1 MGAYE
6 REAKKKGKALGGAG
20 GKRRPLGI
28 PILGVITVATVLSSA
43 ASLGGG
49 LMMYFEGLRS
59 LRESVKTTSAS
70 EVQLLESEVLSVFK
84 RTVSYGSTVK
94 TFLWSTERVPP
105 GTDSQESADIARLLF
120 HSEVVHSSDL
130 LYYIGYGG
138 ILPGPEPQQRNSTYV
153 VVWGDVRRDGARE
166 MTYAEYG
173 PYLPDSARVQ
183 NPDDPEKYDVLSAQ
197 AHPLVAK
204 TGEKKDFAYSWN
216 WAPNAPAN
224 VFLTES
230 IKAGSLELPGEPRV
244 WIDEDV
250 AVEDSFGATWYGPG
264 RFPASDGFI
273 SAYTTLYL
281 AMPAPPPPHPWSK
294 FRIFPLVTGFLTQT
308 LSIPFVEYKKGQ
320 PDAHAMLIERSPK
333 GNYVYAST
341 TGAQIVPERCQGAN
355 YSDSLGLFTKDGCH
369 LQLSDMSLELKDAY
383 AYLADKVF
391 GDFHTTSL
399 NGDAHFLRRQA
410 VIHDWEIV
418 WIKSTAAVD
427 SEVQKALRL
436 LIMFTLLVLL
446 FDVAIAASEVFFIAL
461 PLAAVAQTVG
471 HVGEMRIE
479 QASEV
484 LREMLQR
491 RVMLREMVTVVSGL
505 TEATKRLE
513 EFRTFMPTAVLGG
526 DNPSSSSGAESPRSR
541 RTPSSAE
548 SRSVR
553 SVSNRSISGRN
564 SRSSISSRTERHP
577 KGVSLAL
584 HVVSR
589 NIGLLLVNCV
599 GWAKTGDMSDPS
611 RLVASHEKLVEHVMG
626 VCSGRKG
633 LLDSFSGDRILMAW
647 NAAQRCADIAVEV
660 ASAALDVAVYER
672 MKLSSGF
679 AYGRGFCGTLG
690 TSTLR
695 RFSIVSDLV
704 PRVHLLEGFNK
715 ARGWRTTTDE
725 TLLPRLHGRVAY
737 RVMDGLM
744 CESTGRVLAVA
755 EVLEEL
761 KTENEEWMYQLEG
774 GNKAAEQ
781 MNEVLLNI
789 VHEAWDAVESL
800 PQLPSGLEHMAEA
813 YQKRSF
819 KSMTLRFERAN

>member
-1 MGAYE
+1 M
-6 REAKKKGKALGGAG
+6 
-20 GKRRPLGI
+20 
-28 PILGVITVATVLSSA
+28 ATVLSSA

-84 RTVSYGSTVK
+84 RTAGYGSTVK

-105 GTDSQESADIARLLF
+105 GTDSQESADIMRLLF
-120 HSEVVHSSDL
+120 HSEVVHSNDL
-130 LYYIGYGG
+130 LYYISTAGVM
-138 ILPGPEPQQRNSTYV
+138 PGEPQQGNSTYTV
-153 VVWGDVRRDGARE
+153 AWGDVRRDGARE

-173 PYLPDSARVQ
+173 PHLPDSARVQ
-183 NPDDPEKYDVLSAQ
+183 NPDDPEKYDVLESRAY
-197 AHPLVAK
+197 PLETK
-204 TGEKKDFAYSWN
+204 TGVKKDFAYSWN
-216 WAPNAPAN
+216 WAPTASAT

-244 WIDEDV
+244 WIADDV

-526 DNPSSSSGAESPRSR
+526 DDSSSDTEPSPRSR
-541 RTPSSAE
+541 SSAG

-553 SVSNRSISGRN
+553 SVETSVSRN
-564 SRSSISSRTERHP
+564 SISSRTDGHV

-589 NIGLLLVNCV
+589 NIGVLLVNCV

-626 VCSGRKG
+626 MCSGRKG

-647 NAAQRCADIAVEV
+647 NAAQRCADIAAKL
-660 ASAALDVAVYER
+660 ASAALDVTTYER

-704 PRVHLLEGFNK
+704 PRVHLLEGLNK

-737 RVMDGLM
+737 RVMDGLL
-744 CESTGRVLAVA
+744 CAWTGRVLAVA

-781 MNEVLLNI
+781 MNDILQHI
-789 VHEAWDAVESL
+789 VHEKWDAVESL
-800 PQLPSGLEHMAEA
+800 PELPSGLEHMAEA

-819 KSMTLRFERAN
+819 KSMTLRLERAN

>member
-1 MGAYE
+1 M
-6 REAKKKGKALGGAG
+6 GGAG
-20 GKRRPLGI
+20 DGRLPMGI

-70 EVQLLESEVLSVFK
+70 EVQLLQSEVLSVFK

-94 TFLWSTERVPP
+94 TFLWSTERLPP
-105 GTDSQESADIARLLF
+105 GTDLQEAADIARLLF
-120 HSEVVHSSDL
+120 HSEVVHSNGL
-130 LYYIGYGG
+130 LSYIGYTGVM
-138 ILPGPEPQQRNSTYV
+138 PGEPQHRNTSSV
-153 VVWGDVRRDGARE
+153 GVWADVRRDGTLD
-166 MTYAEYG
+166 MMYAEYG
-173 PYLPDSARVQ
+173 PHLPDSARMQ
-183 NPDDPEKYDVLSAQ
+183 NPDNPEKYDVLSAQ
-197 AHPLVAK
+197 AYPLVTK

-216 WAPNAPAN
+216 WAADPPRHIRS
-224 VFLTES
+224 TEA
-230 IKAGSLELPGEPRV
+230 IKAGSFGLPGERRG
-244 WIDEDV
+244 WIAEDA
-250 AVEDSFGATWYGPG
+250 AVEDSFGAAWFGPD
-264 RFPASDGFI
+264 RFPAKDGFV
-273 SAYTTLYL
+273 SAFMTLFL

-294 FRIFPLVTGFLTQT
+294 FRIFPLVTGFFTQT
-308 LSIPFVEYKKGQ
+308 LSTPFVEYKNGQ

-355 YSDSLGLFTKDGCH
+355 FSDSLELFTKDGCH

-383 AYLADKVF
+383 AYLADKAF

-526 DNPSSSSGAESPRSR
+526 DDPSTSSGAEGPQSRS
-541 RTPSSAE
+541 THSSSAG

-553 SVSNRSISGRN
+553 SEAGRN
-564 SRSSISSRTERHP
+564 SQSSHADGQA

-589 NIGLLLVNCV
+589 NIGVLLVNCV

-611 RLVASHEKLVEHVMG
+611 RLVASHEKLVEYVMG

-647 NAAQRCADIAVEV
+647 NAAQRCADIAAKL
-660 ASAALDVAVYER
+660 ASAALDVATYER

-679 AYGRGFCGTLG
+679 TYGRGFCGTLG

-704 PRVHLLEGFNK
+704 PRVHMLEGLNK

-774 GNKAAEQ
+774 GNKAAEKINDAVQ
-781 MNEVLLNI
+781 HV
-789 VHEAWDAVESL
+789 VHEKWDAVESL

-813 YQKRSF
+813 HQKRSF
-819 KSMTLRFERAN
+819 KPMALRLDRGN

>member
-1 MGAYE
+1 M
-6 REAKKKGKALGGAG
+6 GGAG
-20 GKRRPLGI
+20 GRPLGI

-84 RTVSYGSTVK
+84 RTVNYGSTVK
-94 TFLWSTERVPP
+94 TFMWSTERLPP
-105 GTDSQESADIARLLF
+105 GTDSQEAADIARLLF
-120 HSEVVHSSDL
+120 HSEVVHSNDL
-130 LYYIGYGG
+130 LYYIAYGG
-138 ILPGPEPQQRNSTYV
+138 VLPGEPQQKNNTYT
-153 VVWGDVRRDGARE
+153 VVWGDVRRDGTRE
-166 MTYAEYG
+166 MMYAEYG
-173 PYLPDSARVQ
+173 PHLPDSARVQ
-183 NPDDPEKYDVLSAQ
+183 NPDDPMKYDVLESRAY
-197 AHPLVAK
+197 PLEAK
-204 TGEKKDFAYSWN
+204 TGEKKAFAYSWN
-216 WAPNAPAN
+216 WAPAPRIVIN
-224 VFLTES
+224 LTES
-230 IKAGSLELPGEPRV
+230 IQAGTFSLASERRG
-244 WIDEDV
+244 WIDHDV
-250 AVEDSFGATWYGPG
+250 VIDDSFGAAWYGPQ

-273 SAYTTLYL
+273 SAYTSLIL
-281 AMPAPPPPHPWSK
+281 ALPAPPPPHPWSEYR
-294 FRIFPLVTGFLTQT
+294 FYPLVTGFLTQS
-308 LSIPFVEYKKGQ
+308 LSTPFLEYKNGQ
-320 PDAHAMLIERSPK
+320 PDAHVMLIERSPK

-341 TGAQIVPERCQGAN
+341 TGEQIVPERCQGAN

-369 LQLSDMSLELKDAY
+369 LQLSDMSPELQDAY
-383 AYLADKVF
+383 AYLADKAF

-410 VIHDWEIV
+410 VVHDWEIV

-446 FDVAIAASEVFFIAL
+446 FDAAIAASEVFFIAL
-461 PLAAVAQTVG
+461 PLASVAQTVG
-471 HVGEMRIE
+471 HIGEMRVE
-479 QASEV
+479 QAVRV

-505 TEATKRLE
+505 MEATKRLE
-513 EFRTFMPTAVLGG
+513 DFRTFMPTAVLG
-526 DNPSSSSGAESPRSR
+526 SSDTEASQHSR
-541 RTPSSAE
+541 SSAG
-548 SRSVR
+548 SAR
-553 SVSNRSISGRN
+553 SVSDRSESSN
-564 SRSSISSRTERHP
+564 SRSSRTDGLA

-589 NIGLLLVNCV
+589 NIGVLLVNCV
-599 GWAKTGDMSDPS
+599 GWAKSGDMSDPS

-647 NAAQRCADIAVEV
+647 NAAQRCTDIAAKL
-660 ASAALDVAVYER
+660 ASAALDVATYKN

-679 AYGRGFCGTLG
+679 TYGRGFCGTLG

-704 PRVHLLEGFNK
+704 PRVHLLEGLNK

-725 TLLPRLHGRVAY
+725 TLLPRLQGRVAY

-755 EVLEEL
+755 EVLEEV
-761 KTENEEWMYQLEG
+761 KTENAEWMYQLEG
-774 GNKAAEQ
+774 GNTASEQ
-781 MNEVLLNI
+781 INEAVQNL

-800 PQLPSGLEHMAEA
+800 PELPSGLEHMVKA
-813 YQKRSF
+813 YKQRLF
-819 KSMTLRFERAN
+819 KPMALRLDRVN